1 MKTKQIVQIFTK
13 QWHDTQNGPA
23 SFTLENCRK
32 AYEHAAYFVLCEDIS
47 DSIVATSSKDK
58 KKIESYLEGAG
69 ATLEYFMQT
78 DLYRELMN
86 A

>member
-1 MKTKQIVQIFTK
+1 M
-13 QWHDTQNGPA
+13 
-23 SFTLENCRK
+23 
-32 AYEHAAYFVLCEDIS
+32 LCEDIS
-47 DSIVATSSKDK
+47 DSIVATSSKDT